1 METFIQPATYSTE
14 MTEAVPSRGMSQSD
28 GNFGSILANY
38 LQKGGEKK
46 TASNEKTAENPGSS
60 MMAYFLSAH
69 VGSNLSRFPGGDN
82 ISSSNS
88 REDPKQAPSS
98 PPLSG
103 TLNGDQAQ
111 PINSDEKYTSLQVPN
126 PQEGKVIPPPSFT
139 PSEVGQQGKGAA
151 STQGEEAI
159 GLEKE
164 NTGLSQPQNLSRG
177 KINPVVPPQMATS
190 NTPSEVGQ
198 QEKGAASTQGEEA
211 IGLEKENTGLSQ
223 PQNLSRGKIDPV
235 VPPQMATS
243 EVMEE
248 GLVPGEMI
256 SEKGSSSNPTSK
268 SAKSVIS
275 PVDEG
280 IYKEDEEKLS
290 LQKVSSAT
298 AAIGSSGPLDPKDLT
313 ADGLKF
319 EKAEKKSLL
328 QMDSPSPAAPPNSSL
343 PEETSLLESHTQAP
357 TSFFKNTES
366 SFGEG
371 GEKGQ
376 EEVLLMG
383 NKSAQLANRE
393 TQNDLDFSGTS
404 PVVMEGST
412 QMSEK
417 VEEVKEDYSP
427 TPPKSETQAVSQQ
440 VSEKIVW
447 LIRNNEES
455 VKITLDPPQL
465 GHIYMEID
473 RNKENIKTTLWTDN
487 SATKETLETNQS
499 QIQKIIES
507 DGFKLDKFDVFV
519 QQDMGW
525 YQGGK
530 NDPTNSN
537 LRKPASLSE
546 IRTPLSGSPEPVS
559 ALTRAAHPASKYLDF
574 FI

>member
-177 KINPVVPPQMATS
+177 KI
-190 NTPSEVGQ
+190 
-198 QEKGAASTQGEEA
+198 
-211 IGLEKENTGLSQ
+211 
-223 PQNLSRGKIDPV
+223 DPV

-298 AAIGSSGPLDPKDLT
+298 AAIGSSGTQDPKALT